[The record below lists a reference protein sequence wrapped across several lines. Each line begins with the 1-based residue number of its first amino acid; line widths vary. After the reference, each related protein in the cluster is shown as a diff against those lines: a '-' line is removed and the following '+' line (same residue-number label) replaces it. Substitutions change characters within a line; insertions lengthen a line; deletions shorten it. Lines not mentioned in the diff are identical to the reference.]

1 MFCRFAIRGAASN
14 VPVAAC
20 WTPLASRLLQQRD
33 RWRGRQFTDTS
44 RPFVVD
50 FTPGILGPAE
60 GFSQAGFDIQ
70 AALGFDQER
79 HLSWKV

>member
-1 MFCRFAIRGAASN
+1 MYCRFAIQGSTLN
-14 VPVAAC
+14 DPVAC
-20 WTPLASRLLQQRD
+20 WTPLSSDLLNRRD
-33 RWRGRQFTDTS
+33 RWRGRQFNNVS
-44 RPFVVD
+44 RPAVVD

-70 AALGFDQER
+70 AAMGFDHER